1 MVSALDQLIG
11 RRTKRGLGVGA
22 VAFAQIAALLI
33 AYRARV
39 LTHAALWSSDVLVFA
54 VPSLLAFVGYL
65 LLLHRRRTSWLLPV
79 GVSIGLTFLAFCFSL
94 LIAFNT
100 YGT

>member
-1 MVSALDQLIG
+1 MVSAFEQPIG
-11 RRTKRGLGVGA
+11 SRAKRAVGVCA
-22 VAFAQIAALLI
+22 VALAQVAVLLI

-39 LTHAALWSSDVLVFA
+39 LTHAGLWSADLLVFA

-65 LLLHRRRTSWLLPV
+65 LLLHSRRRSWLLSV
-79 GVSIGLTFLAFCFSL
+79 SVSIGLTFVAFWLSL
-94 LIAFNT
+94 IIAFNT